1 MIVVNLKDNSTTK
14 QIQFFIFTP
23 YQIYVKVAN
32 FLYEDIASH
41 IEEEI
46 LNGVLQL
53 GDKLPSVRMFSKQ
66 HNVSA
71 STIFQAYYTLES
83 KGLIEARPKSGY
95 YVIYQPKKYRSDI
108 VNSNQKEIPAIH
120 ELTTDGMISHIVDLL
135 SAENYTHLSSAKP
148 DLSLLPTASLQKSV
162 KSALTAL
169 GADILNYDHPSG
181 NIHLRQS
188 IAGQQIKL
196 GKAYTT
202 KDIVVTNGCT
212 EALTL
217 CLRATTKK
225 GDIIISDSL
234 TYYGIHQIIKDL
246 GLKVIPIPI
255 HTKTGLDL
263 KFLKR
268 SIEKF
273 PVKACLL
280 TTNFNNPTGKSLS
293 TAQKKELVQLI
304 TKRQIPLIEDDVYGE
319 LYFGKHRPS
328 TCKQFDT
335 EGLVLYCSSFSK
347 TLAPGYRVGYT
358 IAGKFTETVT
368 RLKRIHSLGSST
380 LSQQALVGF
389 LSKGRYPYHLK
400 KLRHTLHANMLSYC
414 KLIYQYFPE
423 EIYFVPP
430 TGGYILWI
438 AFPED
443 FDSVALFEAAKMQN
457 LIIAPG
463 QIFSMNDSH
472 KNYIRL
478 SFSTPITEPIEK
490 AIEVLGSLAKA
501 LIQKS

>member
-1 MIVVNLKDNSTTK
+1 M
-14 QIQFFIFTP
+14 
-23 YQIYVKVAN
+23 KVAN
-32 FLYEDIASH
+32 FLYEDIAGH

-46 LNGVLQL
+46 LNGVLHL

-71 STIFQAYYTLES
+71 STIFQAYYVLES

-95 YVIYQPKKYRSDI
+95 YVIYQPKKYTASI
-108 VNSNQKEIPAIH
+108 VDSNQKETPTIH
-120 ELTTDGMISHIVDLL
+120 ELTTDAMISHIVDLL
-135 SAENYTHLSSAKP
+135 SAEKYIRLSSAQP
-148 DLSLLPTASLQKSV
+148 DLSLLPTASLQKSI

-181 NIHLRQS
+181 NAILRQL

-196 GKAYTT
+196 GKAYTPQ
-202 KDIVVTNGCT
+202 DIVITAGCT

-217 CLRATTKK
+217 CLRAVTEK
-225 GDIIISDSL
+225 GDIVISDSL

-246 GLKVIPIPI
+246 GLKVIPVPI
-255 HTKTGLDL
+255 HTTSGLDMS
-263 KFLKR
+263 FLKR
-268 SIEKF
+268 SLEKF
-273 PVKACLL
+273 SVKACLL

-293 TAQKKELVQLI
+293 LEQKKELVKLI
-304 TKRQIPLIEDDVYGE
+304 TKYQVPLIEDDVYGE

-358 IAGKFTETVT
+358 IPGKFTETVT

-414 KLIYQYFPE
+414 KLIYTYFPE
-423 EIYFVPP
+423 KIYFVPP

-438 AFPED
+438 AFPEN
-443 FDSVALFEAAKMQN
+443 FDSVALFEAAKKHN

-478 SFSTPITEPIEK
+478 SFSKPLTEPIEK
-490 AIEVLGSLAKA
+490 AIKLLGSLAKE
-501 LIQKS
+501 LM

>member
-1 MIVVNLKDNSTTK
+1 MKVV
-14 QIQFFIFTP
+14 
-23 YQIYVKVAN
+23 N

-41 IEEEI
+41 IEEDI

-71 STIFQAYYTLES
+71 STIFQAYYALES

-95 YVIYQPKKYRSDI
+95 YVMYQPKKYTASFED
-108 VNSNQKEIPAIH
+108 SSQEEIPTIH
-120 ELTTDGMISHIVDLL
+120 ELTTDAMISYIVDLL
-135 SAENYTHLSSAKP
+135 SSDDYTRLSSAQP
-148 DLSLLPTASLQKSV
+148 DLSLLPTASLQKSI

-169 GADILNYDHPSG
+169 GADILNYDHPTG
-181 NIHLRQS
+181 NVTLRQL

-202 KDIVVTNGCT
+202 KDIVITAGCT

-217 CLRATTKK
+217 CLQAVTEK
-225 GDIIISDSL
+225 GDIVISDSL

-246 GLKVIPIPI
+246 GLKVIPVPI
-255 HTKTGLDL
+255 HTTTGLDL

-268 SIEKF
+268 SLQEF
-273 PVKACLL
+273 PVKACLF

-293 TAQKKELVQLI
+293 TEQKKELVQLI
-304 TKRQIPLIEDDVYGE
+304 TKHQIPLIEDDVYGE

-347 TLAPGYRVGYT
+347 TLAPGYRIGYA

-400 KLRHTLHANMLSYC
+400 KLRHTLHANMLGYC
-414 KLIYQYFPE
+414 KLIYEYFPE
-423 EIYFVPP
+423 EIYFIPP

-438 AFPED
+438 AFPEG
-443 FDSVALFEAAKMQN
+443 FDSVALFEAAKKHHI
-457 LIIAPG
+457 IIAPG

-478 SFSTPITEPIEK
+478 SFSKPLTEPIEEAVK
-490 AIEVLGSLAKA
+490 LLGKLAKA
-501 LIQKS
+501 LIC